1 MVKGVRKVYVYPSI
15 SEWLKL
21 IQWRLSCL
29 YENSLYGLNSMQY
42 LRAQV
47 VSEPDQV
54 SPYWH
59 TLAALPRSSEP
70 PVQVNSQVAP

>member
-1 MVKGVRKVYVYPSI
+1 MSVREQLV
-15 SEWLKL
+15 WL
-21 IQWRLSCL
+21 
-29 YENSLYGLNSMQY
+29 EQY
-42 LRAQV
+42 LHAQV